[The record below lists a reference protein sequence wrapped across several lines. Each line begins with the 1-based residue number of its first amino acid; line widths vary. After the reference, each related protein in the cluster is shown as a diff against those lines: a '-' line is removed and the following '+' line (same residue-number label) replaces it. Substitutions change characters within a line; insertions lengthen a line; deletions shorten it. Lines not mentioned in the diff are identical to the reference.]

1 MNERASVIT
10 IGGEEYELLLTTAA
24 TKEISKKYGGLE
36 NLGNGLMQ
44 NEKFED
50 AIDEIL
56 ELICILANG
65 PVRIHNLRN
74 EDKKQELTVEYLS
87 LFTTPSDIAEFKD
100 AIMDA
105 MVKGTKRDIESEE
118 VKNMEAV

>member
-1 MNERASVIT
+1 MNERASIIT

-24 TKEISKKYGGLE
+24 TKDISKKYGGLE